1 MVFLSF
7 ALPFIK
13 KGGKSAAAATA
24 PPFFVGI
31 TKEMRDIVEKKS

>member
-13 KGGKSAAAATA
+13 KGGKSAAATP